1 MLTSASL
8 SVRPYTEADIPFRY
22 ALLQDQAA
30 ETNLQPILK
39 IITKDEFFEAERA
52 HLAQGCVSRPTFVVQ
67 TAHGKAVAVAWVSPI
82 DWQHR
87 FGDVALIVA
96 PRYRVGYGSL
106 VVIAVQQLLFEEYN
120 LEVAVS
126 QVYSGN
132 SMMQNGNAVLQ
143 RRQVTLV
150 DEIWQGGE
158 FWSAYLW
165 TTTRAQFEQEWGRVF
180 ARDRALARAGLT
192 RPVPSAWEAEPVL
205 DGPR

>member
-8 SVRPYTEADIPFRY
+8 LVRPYTEADIPFRY
-22 ALLQDQAA
+22 SLLSDEAA

-39 IITKDEFFEAERA
+39 IITMDEFLESERA
-52 HLAQGCVSRPTFVVQ
+52 HLASGCESRPTFVVQ
-67 TAHGKAVAVAWVSPI
+67 TAQGKRIAVAWVSPI
-82 DWQHR
+82 DLQHR

-96 PRYRVGYGSL
+96 PQYRVGYGTL
-106 VVIAVQQLLFEEYN
+106 VVIAVQRLLFEEYN
-120 LEVAVS
+120 LDVAIS

-132 SMMQNGNAVLQ
+132 SMMQNSGAILQ

-158 FWSAYLW
+158 YWSAHLW
-165 TTTRAQFEQEWGRVF
+165 TTTRAQFDDEWGRVF

-192 RPVPSAWEAEPVL
+192 RSEPSAWDTA
-205 DGPR
+205 D